1 MYISQN
7 KIESKFVENLLK
19 KNTLINT
26 SLCNIII
33 LNLKLEFTYVKVIDK
48 NLRENLEPN
57 GNQRQK

>member
-1 MYISQN
+1 MSVIN
-7 KIESKFVENLLK
+7 LKKINRFLGCRVK